1 MGPYYV
7 RIGTGKDAR
16 LHAND
21 RVGHGRTSAR
31 GPLLMV
37 YVDTSV
43 LVALCV
49 REAMSATVGRW
60 YAGCSEELG
69 SATWCVTEFA
79 SALGIKQR
87 IKQISADQA
96 GGAWEAFERLCA
108 SDLQLLAVEPPTF
121 HRAAMLTLDATTGLR
136 AGDALHLAAALD
148 AKASSLATLDDV
160 LARNAMR
167 MNISPTG
174 F

>member
-1 MGPYYV
+1 
-7 RIGTGKDAR
+7 
-16 LHAND
+16 
-21 RVGHGRTSAR
+21 
-31 GPLLMV
+31 MV

-49 REAMSATVGRW
+49 NEPMSLAVTQW
-60 YAGCSEELG
+60 YRACSEEMV

-87 IKQISADQA
+87 TGQLSAEQ
-96 GGAWEAFERLCA
+96 GASAWQSFERLCA
-108 SDLQLLAVEPPTF
+108 GDLQLLPVDPHTF
-121 HRAAMLTLDATTGLR
+121 HRAAVLTLDATTGLR

-148 AKASSLATLDDV
+148 AKARTMATLDDV
-160 LARNAMR
+160 LARNAKR
-167 MNISPTG
+167 MKIKSLA